1 MAATDSMFL
10 RLAGGNAAN
19 PTLTDN
25 KVSAHTFIAM
35 LQMWRHGDITKAQLV
50 AAENFTHAD
59 DPADLD
65 SLKAWYLA
73 ADAAG
78 LGSVFFDV
86 LESRI
91 IMARDKRT
99 ASGDVDLDGKFGFAV
114 KSIFIGGADG
124 AHSLKDTGPMAE
136 RFITWA
142 A

>member
-19 PTLTDN
+19 PERTDTA
-25 KVSAHTFIAM
+25 VSAHTFIAL
-35 LQMWRHGDITKAQLV
+35 LQAWKHGEITKAQLV
-50 AAENFTHAD
+50 AAEKFTHAD
-59 DPADLD
+59 DSADLNN
-65 SLKAWYLA
+65 LKAWYVA

-91 IMARDKRT
+91 IFARDKRT
-99 ASGDVDLDGKFGFAV
+99 AAGGVDLDGKFGFAV
-114 KSIFIGGADG
+114 KTIFVAGADG

-136 RFITWA
+136 RFTTWA